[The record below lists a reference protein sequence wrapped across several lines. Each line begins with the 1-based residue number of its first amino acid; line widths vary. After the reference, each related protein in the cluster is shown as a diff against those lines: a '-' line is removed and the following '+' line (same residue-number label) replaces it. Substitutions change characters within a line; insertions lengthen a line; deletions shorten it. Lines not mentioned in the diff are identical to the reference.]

1 MTTTRES
8 TTSLTEEEQIID
20 APLVFQCLKCRTI
33 FGDSFDFICAEKELN
48 TISLTTASVKTISEL
63 ITSKSGSDIGCTY
76 FSIACRECKNLLG
89 RIYKTT
95 PKSLDPIRDLYS
107 FNLDCIM
114 SYKLGS
120 TRYIMA
126 SEGIPMTDSK
136 NIIEEITKIQEFL
149 LLMNERVLHLERLEA
164 ILSNTESMVAEEKQK
179 STNS

>member
-33 FGDSFDFICAEKELN
+33 FGDSFDFVCAEKELN
-48 TISLTTASVKTISEL
+48 TISLTTASVKTLNEL

-76 FSIACRECKNLLG
+76 YSIECRECKNLLG
-89 RIYKTT
+89 RIYRTT
-95 PKSLDPIRDLYS
+95 DKSLDPIRGLYS
-107 FNLDCIM
+107 FNLDSIM

-120 TRYIMA
+120 TRYMMA
-126 SEGIPMTDSK
+126 SEGLPMTESK

-149 LLMNERVLHLERLEA
+149 LLMNERVMHLERLEA
-164 ILSNTESMVAEEKQK
+164 ILSNTESMAEDKQK
-179 STNS
+179 STTNS